1 MGLGNLFCT
10 GTYNFLEEAQQD
22 EIAAEV
28 KFRAFVKTNGLGCK
42 PSNIS

>member
-22 EIAAEV
+22 EIAAEI
-28 KFRAFVKTNGLGCK
+28 KFRAFAKTNGAGL
-42 PSNIS
+42 